1 MFRSEIIERRVVVS
15 PDEIRRN
22 VADGDVDKSLLIDR
36 ILLKKI
42 KNKLGDRCIEKGFV
56 RSDSLEIVERSI
68 GRIYAEHLN
77 GDIVYDLRLCADIC
91 NPIKGEE
98 VKGRVTNS
106 NKMGLLVKSGPLNIV
121 LARQH
126 HVNRKCFRKI
136 NVGDEIPVSVVGS
149 RFTFGDREIS
159 VIGYLGDVSDFIDE
173 EDVSDEETTTTD
185 ATSLLSEDDDIDTE
199 SMASEIF

>member
-1 MFRSEIIERRVVVS
+1 MFRSEIIEKRVVVS

-22 VADGDVDKSLLIDR
+22 AADGDVDKSLLIDR

-42 KNKLGDRCIEKGFV
+42 KDKIGDRCIEMGFV

-77 GDIVYDLRLCADIC
+77 GDIVYDVRLSADIC

-98 VKGRVTNS
+98 VNGRVTNS

-136 NVGDEIPVSVVGS
+136 NVGDEIPVSIVGS

-159 VIGYLGDVSDFIDE
+159 VIGYLGDVSEFIDE
-173 EDVSDEETTTTD
+173 DDVSDETTTEM
-185 ATSLLSEDDDIDTE
+185 TSVVTEDDDIDTD

>member
-22 VADGDVDKSLLIDR
+22 AADRDVDKSLLIDR

-42 KNKLGDRCIEKGFV
+42 KDKLGDRCIEKGFV
-56 RSDSLEIVERSI
+56 RSESLEVVERSI

-77 GDIVYDLRLCADIC
+77 GDIVYDVRLCADIC

-98 VKGRVTNS
+98 VRGRVTNS

-173 EDVSDEETTTTD
+173 DDVSDEDTTTD
-185 ATSLLSEDDDIDTE
+185 VTSVVTEDDDTE